1 MPGNSHRKMERKL
14 RTVILVILVISIG
27 TAIGLVFTP
36 LFHVQEAWCEG
47 NNRVSQEEILSVAQ
61 VELGKNIFA
70 QSLSGI
76 RKRVEQVSMVEEA
89 KVRRIFPNKIKIW
102 VRECVPTGYIHTD
115 DKLVLIDMNGKV
127 LEIVDDGRV
136 KDMLMVYTPQKIESY
151 EAKKEKPDD
160 EKEDSASP
168 EDKEEKTEKTEK
180 KEENKEE
187 NKEEQTEPAN
197 EEEQEITPQD
207 ISLDWAHQVPLVVGI
222 ELEKTDVSKKID
234 SKERDK
240 LKKLMESFE
249 CLEKAGLLRRA
260 TYLDITDINDIVLVI
275 ENRLEILLGD
285 LENMEYRCMF
295 LAKVI
300 NEKISSTESVIMDYR
315 TEDIYVRQPEDGKER
330 MVHEETEEESETDE
344 ESEKS
349 EEKEPAKL
357 DKETEKTQENKPAPP
372 PKPMSDL

>member
-1 MPGNSHRKMERKL
+1 MPGNNHRKMERKL

-115 DKLVLIDMNGKV
+115 DKLVLVDMNGKV
-127 LEIVDDGRV
+127 LDIVDDGRV
-136 KDMLMVYTPQKIESY
+136 KDMLMVYTPQRIESY

-160 EKEDSASP
+160 KKEDSASP
-168 EDKEEKTEKTEK
+168 DD

-187 NKEEQTEPAN
+187 PTEPAN
-197 EEEQEITPQD
+197 EEEQGITPQD

-249 CLEKAGLLRRA
+249 SLEKAGLLRRA
-260 TYLDITDINDIVLVI
+260 TYFDITDINDIVLVI

-300 NEKISSTESVIMDYR
+300 KEKISSTESVIMDYR

-330 MVHEETEEESETDE
+330 MVRKESEGEEIESGEETEE
-344 ESEKS
+344 S
-349 EEKEPAKL
+349 EEKESTKPDNK
-357 DKETEKTQENKPAPP
+357 TEKSQENKPAPT